1 MSIGE
6 FGGLLFLV
14 FVGIALLS
22 LLLFA
27 IVR

>member
-6 FGGLLFLV
+6 FGGFLFLV
-14 FVGIALLS
+14 FVVIALLS